1 MAKKK
6 TEPNAT
12 KPNKPTKAQ
21 NRQAVRDKS
30 DPDNPAMTL
39 LSDLRLHGGIDYLC
53 DFIRSCKLLK
63 IDDAD
68 IVHELKKRYSL
79 FLKDFTENDFR
90 TWIRRDR
97 EIEKAYF
104 AAYESIGAKAMHKI
118 YERLDDND
126 RADNEFLLT
135 VAEKYGAVKDEKE
148 ATTGTAATLADI
160 LSGLRK

>member
-1 MAKKK
+1 MATKKK
-6 TEPNAT
+6 TTET
-12 KPNKPTKAQ
+12 STKPTKGQ
-21 NRQAVRDKS
+21 VRQVVRDKTH
-30 DPDNPAMTL
+30 PDNPAMTL

-104 AAYESIGAKAMHKI
+104 SAYEAIGAKAMHKI
-118 YERLDDND
+118 YERLDDPD
-126 RADNEFLLT
+126 KADNEFILT
-135 VAEKYGAVKDEKE
+135 VVDKFGAVKDEKE
-148 ATTGTAATLADI
+148 ATTGTAAMLAAI
-160 LSGLRK
+160 YNNLK

>member
-6 TEPNAT
+6 TETTAT
-12 KPNKPTKAQ
+12 KPTKAQ
-21 NRQAVRDKS
+21 NRQTVRDKS

-63 IDDAD
+63 VPDED
-68 IVHELKKRYSL
+68 IIHELKKRYSL

-97 EIEKAYF
+97 DIEKAYF
-104 AAYESIGAKAMHKI
+104 AAYEAIGARAMHKI
-118 YERLDDND
+118 YERLDDAD
-126 RADNEFLLT
+126 KADNEFLLT

-148 ATTGTAATLADI
+148 ATTGTAATLTAI
-160 LSGLRK
+160 LRGLDR